1 MFNPEKL
8 LGGLIRSSTRGS
20 RGGLQGLMSGG
31 AALGMLGV
39 AMEAVEHFMN
49 NPQGAG
55 APPRAPGV
63 PPPVPGSAPP
73 SPPVTGRSMA
83 APPPPP
89 PRPGRPARVPPPPA
103 AVDPAGNPDAVLL
116 IRAMIAAANADG
128 VIDQAERNQILERL
142 RAVDLSPEEH
152 GFIVQELLSPADL
165 ETIVAGVNSPELAR
179 QVVTV
184 SLMAI
189 DVDTEQ
195 ERQYMET
202 LASRLGLDESTVEQ
216 IQRSLE
222 PA

>member
-8 LGGLIRSSTRGS
+8 LGGLIRSSARVS
-20 RGGLQGLMSGG
+20 RGGVGSLMSGG

-55 APPRAPGV
+55 APPQAPGV
-63 PPPVPGSAPP
+63 PPPISGSSPP
-73 SPPVTGRSMA
+73 SPPVMDGSST

-89 PRPGRPARVPPPPA
+89 PMPGQPVRVPPPPT
-103 AVDPAGNPDAVLL
+103 AVESAGSPDAVLL

-128 VIDQAERNQILERL
+128 VIDQAERNNILERL
-142 RAVDLSPEEH
+142 KAVDLSPEEH
-152 GFIVQELLSPADL
+152 GFIAQELLAPADM
-165 ETIVAGVNSPELAR
+165 ETIVSGVTSPEMAR
-179 QVVTV
+179 QVYTV

-195 ERQYMET
+195 ERRYMSR
-202 LASRLGLDESTVEQ
+202 LASRLGLEESTVEQ
-216 IQRSLE
+216 IHRSLE
-222 PA
+222 PV